1 SSGGNW
7 RTTTVVAGSSVST
20 LQVSACWPPQRR
32 STPRTVAAGPASRRT
47 SSSAPAEGDPPD
59 DVIPETYGAAEDLRG
74 AGTWKRSMRLSVA
87 EEESAT
93 SLIGSGHVVHPEEPQ
108 GGPGGRRLQLRRP
121 ARSGVPPG
129 DQGARPR
136 KIRPRLPAPPS
147 RLSVPLRAHPR
158 EAGGGVRGPARQR
171 ANEARRGD
179 RRAEGMGRRAR
190 PAR

>member
-1 SSGGNW
+1 PW
-7 RTTTVVAGSSVST
+7 LPARPA
-20 LQVSACWPPQRR
+20 AEPPPAPL
-32 STPRTVAAGPASRRT
+32 PRAIPLTT
-47 SSSAPAEGDPPD
+47 SSPKPTGPLRTCGAPA
-59 DVIPETYGAAEDLRG
+59 RG
-74 AGTWKRSMRLSVA
+74 NAPCLLSVA
-87 EEESAT
+87 EEDGVT

-179 RRAEGMGRRAR
+179 RRAE
-190 PAR
+190 